1 MIETTKSAGCL
12 AGNQSVEIQQR
23 ETRVPVIT
31 EFNLLTKTDRKIFK
45 CHSLS
50 DVMVRHSY

>member
-31 EFNLLTKTDRKIFK
+31 EFNLVTKTDKKIFK
-45 CHSLS
+45 CRSLI
-50 DVMVRHSY
+50 DAMVRHSY